1 MLLFIANSLTES
13 ISWFATGVAL
23 LLAIVLIVMLWIHRK
38 NTYERITKME
48 EKMQEHDEILYR
60 QMEVANEKFKTALQI
75 HLSEMTNRMAKN
87 EDLTNRLVN
96 QLEDIKDVLLNEDS
110 TPPQA

>member
-1 MLLFIANSLTES
+1 MLLFIADTLTES
-13 ISWFATGVAL
+13 ISWIAAGVAL
-23 LLAIVLIVMLWIHRK
+23 LLAVLLILMLWIHRK

-60 QMEVANEKFKTALQI
+60 QMEMANEKFKTALQI

-87 EDLTNRLVN
+87 EDLTNRMIN
-96 QLEDIKDVLLNEDS
+96 QMEDLKDLLLNEDS
-110 TPPQA
+110 PPPKA